1 MKFKLSIYF
10 DKRNRFQTM
19 NHLLVHF
26 LLLENK
32 TQIYKKEKR
41 IGIIRTGR
49 NYVFSYKLV
58 ASFL

>member
-10 DKRNRFQTM
+10 DKRNEFQTM

-32 TQIYKKEKR
+32 TQIYKKENR

>member
-10 DKRNRFQTM
+10 DKRNGFQTM
-19 NHLLVHF
+19 NHLFVHF